1 VSLWG
6 AIKQKS
12 VWLPALFIFLWQ
24 ATPTSDSAFFYFL
37 TNDIGVKAE
46 FLGRVKLGSSIA
58 SLVGVWVSFAVL
70 VVLLAVVLMWFSCSV
85 HSH

>member
-1 VSLWG
+1 MQSLWG

-37 TNDIGVKAE
+37 TEDIGVGPE

-58 SLVGVWVSFAVL
+58 SLLGVWVSPLYGLRFIL
-70 VVLLAVVLMWFSCSV
+70 V
-85 HSH
+85 